1 MSGVTAT
8 SRGDVMEGDTRMR
21 HATTEQSKT
30 ASGKGEENKK
40 IIREK
45 KGKKPITIIIKEKK
59 LKYSQHSVNIYKQ
72 NNDV

>member
-1 MSGVTAT
+1 MQP
-8 SRGDVMEGDTRMR
+8 
-21 HATTEQSKT
+21 QSK
-30 ASGKGEENKK
+30 AKNSIGGKENKK

-45 KGKKPITIIIKEKK
+45 KGKKPITIIIKGKKK